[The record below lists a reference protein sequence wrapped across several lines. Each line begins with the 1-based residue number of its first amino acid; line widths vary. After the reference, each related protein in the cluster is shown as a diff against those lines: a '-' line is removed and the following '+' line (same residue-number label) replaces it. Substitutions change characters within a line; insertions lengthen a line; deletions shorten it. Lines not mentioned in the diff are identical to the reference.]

1 MVAYNV
7 KELIIEVYISR
18 RKSVG
23 NKGFLLPTNLPVFLS
38 IKLSSLQYLNT
49 GIFFQNLLH
58 IFTTDVFP
66 FMFHFYVS
74 TL

>member
-23 NKGFLLPTNLPVFLS
+23 NKGILLPTNLPVFLS
-38 IKLSSLQYLNT
+38 IKLFPLQYSNT
-49 GIFFQNLLH
+49 GIFFQKLLH

-74 TL
+74 TH